1 MEDKFKVALVK
12 ELCIICAKEMDGPI
26 IMNTILSEKE
36 ANKVK
41 EMHGKVIGFSDK
53 PCEECQENLEKAFLF
68 IGFDEQQS
76 DLDNLPEGFYR
87 TGQIVGTKKD
97 IPLVQEFVKNNQPQ
111 AIEKGYIFM
120 PDVIMLELGL
130 IKEKRLITINI

>member
-1 MEDKFKVALVK
+1 
-12 ELCIICAKEMDGPI
+12 
-26 IMNTILSEKE
+26 
-36 ANKVK
+36 
-41 EMHGKVIGFSDK
+41 MHGKVIGFSDK

-76 DLDNLPEGFYR
+76 DLDNLPEGLYR

-130 IKEKRLITINI
+130 IEERRLITINI